1 MIFEPLNFVDREMI
15 DVKKFTWAVVPKR
28 CTDDILVIMHTKIEN
43 LTVGMLGTEGDPECR
58 LYGAQTNGM
67 LQFAH
72 DVLLPKF
79 GHKIGRKLPDY
90 QAAVSSLV
98 RMLGVI
104 RRHRRVVPTQGIQ
117 QFCDDVTTHIRALQR
132 LGIPYKPK
140 HHIMME
146 MAVRL
151 RLR

>member
-1 MIFEPLNFVDREMI
+1 MI